1 MIQARTPKYTLP
13 PVVSGAAFYGAH
25 FVAFG
30 IVMPFINVYFAQIG
44 LNGRQIGII
53 SALLPTMTLLIAPI
67 VAAYAD
73 RRQQRVAF
81 LTGCSLVTVFVFI
94 FFRFTENFLWLLLI
108 MLVFAIVRSPVLP
121 LADGLIARMARRN
134 HLNYGGMRLWG
145 SIGFATAAVIG
156 GAIWQRIGYLPMFA
170 VGSLLFIPAAWLAGT
185 LEEGRAQT
193 GSETSPQSVR
203 VLLQDRGF
211 VVLLIAT
218 FFVGIAMGMGITY
231 EGIYMDSLGGSG
243 LLIGLLLG
251 IAAFSEIPIMQYSD
265 QIRARL
271 GGIKTLLL
279 AYGFFAVAY
288 LGYSWATAVWVPL
301 IFAVAKG
308 LGIGLY
314 LTATI
319 RVVDERVPE
328 EWAATAQS
336 LVTASMMGV
345 AILVASLLGGLAMD
359 VWGVTAVFRLGSFS
373 IMVAMLLVL
382 VVQTIR
388 PELWNL
394 QVND

>member
-1 MIQARTPKYTLP
+1 
-13 PVVSGAAFYGAH
+13 
-25 FVAFG
+25 
-30 IVMPFINVYFAQIG
+30 
-44 LNGRQIGII
+44 
-53 SALLPTMTLLIAPI
+53 
-67 VAAYAD
+67 
-73 RRQQRVAF
+73 
-81 LTGCSLVTVFVFI
+81 
-94 FFRFTENFLWLLLI
+94 
-108 MLVFAIVRSPVLP
+108 
-121 LADGLIARMARRN
+121 
-134 HLNYGGMRLWG
+134 
-145 SIGFATAAVIG
+145 
-156 GAIWQRIGYLPMFA
+156 MFA

-388 PELWNL
+388 PELWNPR
-394 QVND
+394 VND